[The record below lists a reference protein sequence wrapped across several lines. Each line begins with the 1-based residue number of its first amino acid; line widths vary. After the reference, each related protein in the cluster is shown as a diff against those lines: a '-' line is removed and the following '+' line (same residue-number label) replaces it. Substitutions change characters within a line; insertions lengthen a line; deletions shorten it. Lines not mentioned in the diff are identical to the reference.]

1 MLQVDSFGYEKHE
14 RFSMAETDVVTL
26 AIKVK
31 AEDAKKQLDAFHKRL
46 SGLTALK
53 PKITIGEDAKKQLDA
68 FEKRLKRLQGATVP
82 VRVKG
87 AERAQRS
94 LNQINGTLGGLSR
107 FAKGAT
113 AALAGI
119 FTVSAVTKGAYNAVK
134 AFSDMQ
140 EETQKFGI
148 VFSGVSKEAE
158 AGVADLVNNFGQSE
172 LAATRMMAQTGDL
185 LKGFGMASG
194 DVVALSAGIAKMGS
208 DIASFTNYSGGAE
221 QATFALTKAMLGETE
236 QAKSLGVAI
245 KTDTPEFRR
254 GNFKSF

>member
-31 AEDAKKQLDAFHKRL
+31 A
-46 SGLTALK
+46 
-53 PKITIGEDAKKQLDA
+53 EDAKKQLDA

-158 AGVADLVNNFGQSE
+158 AGVPDLQWSAE
-172 LAATRMMAQTGDL
+172 WRAA
-185 LKGFGMASG
+185 
-194 DVVALSAGIAKMGS
+194 
-208 DIASFTNYSGGAE
+208 
-221 QATFALTKAMLGETE
+221 
-236 QAKSLGVAI
+236 
-245 KTDTPEFRR
+245 
-254 GNFKSF
+254 